1 MNINQVKA
9 NIQQGFARP
18 NLFRVKIAKINASYQ
33 ADFRI
38 NCYQAQIPGSNLA
51 TTDKDTGF
59 RSAAYH
65 KLYADIIL
73 GFYCSENMQELE
85 FFQGWIDRIVDPV
98 TNRKGYY
105 SNDVSNPDEH
115 GYTSTVTIEHL
126 SRLGSK
132 GGKHGLNQSG
142 NSKFTTTAPK
152 LGAKPIIREQ
162 ELYEKK
168 GMSYD
173 NKNIVTRKWELFEA
187 YPKQIDPIQL
197 DYGTNDT
204 VMSMNVTLT
213 YRSFKANF
221 NPFTMKQYDLS
232 PEQQYAKDVL
242 GQTTGKIRQ
251 GFAP

>member
-1 MNINQVKA
+1 MNLSQVKA
-9 NIQQGFARP
+9 NILNGFARP
-18 NLFRVKIAKINASYQ
+18 NMFRVIIGDVESAYQ
-33 ADFRI
+33 PQFRI
-38 NCYQAQIPGSNLA
+38 NCYQAQIPGSNIA
-51 TTDKDTGF
+51 TTEKDTGF

-85 FFQGWIDRIVDPV
+85 FFQGWIDRIVNPK

-105 SNDVSNPDEH
+105 GHDLTNPLSK
-115 GYTSTVTIEHL
+115 GYTSTILVEHL
-126 SRLGSK
+126 SRLSSK
-132 GGKHGLNQSG
+132 GGEVKTQ
-142 NSKFTTTAPK
+142 TAPK

-168 GMSYD
+168 GISYD
-173 NKNIVTRKWELFEA
+173 KKNIVTARWKLLEA

-213 YRSFKANF
+213 YRNFKVNF